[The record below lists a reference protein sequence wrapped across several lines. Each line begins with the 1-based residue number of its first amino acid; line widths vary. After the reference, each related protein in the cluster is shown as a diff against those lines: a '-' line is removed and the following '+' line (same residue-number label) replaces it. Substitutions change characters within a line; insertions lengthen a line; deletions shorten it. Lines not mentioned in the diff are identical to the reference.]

1 MIDLNLFFA
10 LVSFYFVM
18 YVTPGPNNAMVLTS
32 GLKFGFA
39 KTIPHMSGIT
49 IGHILQLILVC
60 LGLGK
65 IFQVFP
71 EIQQVLKIICAA
83 YLLYLGYKIIG
94 SFSKIKEDDSRPLKF
109 HEAALFQI
117 VNPKAWT
124 ISSMA
129 ASGFLPKGENLIF
142 SILYIAAIA
151 IIVIVGFSATNQT
164 DIIDSTLSSISEP
177 LLVNVDQTTYQRAD
191 IISISGNSKSASTQ
205 LVELSIENTNGVKI
219 WNENINLK
227 NDGKFSTLVIAGGG
241 GWENDGTYILKATHS
256 NLASEIEFKFF
267 T

>member
-1 MIDLNLFFA
+1 MIDFNLFFA

-18 YVTPGPNNAMVLTS
+18 YITPGPNNAMVLTS
-32 GLKFGFA
+32 GLKFGFV

-129 ASGFLPKGENLIF
+129 ASGFLPKNENLIF

-151 IIVIVGFSATNQT
+151 LIICPLSISPWAAFGSSIRNLVKNNKLKALIEYFLAFLLLITAILIVIQ
-164 DIIDSTLSSISEP
+164 
-177 LLVNVDQTTYQRAD
+177 
-191 IISISGNSKSASTQ
+191 K
-205 LVELSIENTNGVKI
+205 
-219 WNENINLK
+219 
-227 NDGKFSTLVIAGGG
+227 
-241 GWENDGTYILKATHS
+241 
-256 NLASEIEFKFF
+256 
-267 T
+267 

>member
-1 MIDLNLFFA
+1 MIDLNLFIA

-18 YVTPGPNNAMVLTS
+18 YVTPGPNNAMVLAS
-32 GLKFGFA
+32 GLKFGFL

-49 IGHILQLILVC
+49 VGHISQLILVC

-65 IFQVFP
+65 VFQIFPQLQN
-71 EIQQVLKIICAA
+71 ILKIFCAI

-129 ASGFLPKGENLIF
+129 ASGFLPKDGNL
-142 SILYIAAIA
+142 
-151 IIVIVGFSATNQT
+151 
-164 DIIDSTLSSISEP
+164 
-177 LLVNVDQTTYQRAD
+177 
-191 IISISGNSKSASTQ
+191 IISIFFIA
-205 LVELSIENTNGVKI
+205 LVALVICPLSISPWAGFGSAIRNLIKNNKI
-219 WNENINLK
+219 KSLIEYFLAFLLLITAILI
-227 NDGKFSTLVIAGGG
+227 VI
-241 GWENDGTYILKATHS
+241 EK
-256 NLASEIEFKFF
+256 
-267 T
+267 

>member
-1 MIDLNLFFA
+1 MIDLNILIA

-32 GLKFGFA
+32 GLKFGFL

-49 IGHILQLILVC
+49 IGHIIQLILVC

-65 IFQVFP
+65 IFQMFP
-71 EIQQVLKIICAA
+71 EIQTILKIVCAA

-129 ASGFLPKGENLIF
+129 ASGFLPKDGNLIF
-142 SILYIAAIA
+142 SIFFIA
-151 IIVIVGFSATNQT
+151 IIAL
-164 DIIDSTLSSISEP
+164 IICPLSISP
-177 LLVNVDQTTYQRAD
+177 WAAFGSAIRNLV
-191 IISISGNSKSASTQ
+191 
-205 LVELSIENTNGVKI
+205 
-219 WNENINLK
+219 K
-227 NDGKFSTLVIAGGG
+227 NNK
-241 GWENDGTYILKATHS
+241 LKAIIEYF
-256 NLASEIEFKFF
+256 LAFLLLITAILIVIQK
-267 T
+267 

>member
-1 MIDLNLFFA
+1 MTDLNLFFA
-10 LVSFYFVM
+10 LISFYFVM

-65 IFQVFP
+65 IFQIFP
-71 EIQQVLKIICAA
+71 EIQSALKIICAA

-94 SFSKIKEDDSRPLKF
+94 SFSKIKEDESRPLKF
-109 HEAALFQI
+109 HEAALFQV

-129 ASGFLPKGENLIF
+129 ASSFLPKDGNLIS
-142 SILYIAAIA
+142 SILYIASIALIICPLSISPWAAFGSAIRNLVKNNKLKAFIEYLLAFLLLITA
-151 IIVIVGFSATNQT
+151 ILIVIQ
-164 DIIDSTLSSISEP
+164 
-177 LLVNVDQTTYQRAD
+177 
-191 IISISGNSKSASTQ
+191 K
-205 LVELSIENTNGVKI
+205 
-219 WNENINLK
+219 
-227 NDGKFSTLVIAGGG
+227 
-241 GWENDGTYILKATHS
+241 
-256 NLASEIEFKFF
+256 
-267 T
+267 

>member
-1 MIDLNLFFA
+1 MIDLNLFIA

-18 YVTPGPNNAMVLTS
+18 YVTPGPNNAMVLAS
-32 GLKFGFA
+32 GLKFGFF

-65 IFQVFP
+65 IFQIFP
-71 EIQQVLKIICAA
+71 DLQNILKIICSI

-94 SFSKIKEDDSRPLKF
+94 SFSKIKEDESRPLKF

-129 ASGFLPKGENLIF
+129 ASGFLPKDGNL
-142 SILYIAAIA
+142 
-151 IIVIVGFSATNQT
+151 
-164 DIIDSTLSSISEP
+164 
-177 LLVNVDQTTYQRAD
+177 
-191 IISISGNSKSASTQ
+191 IISIFFIATIA
-205 LVELSIENTNGVKI
+205 LIICPLSISPWAAFGSAIRNLVKNNKI
-219 WNENINLK
+219 KALIEYFLAFLLLITAILI
-227 NDGKFSTLVIAGGG
+227 VIQ
-241 GWENDGTYILKATHS
+241 K
-256 NLASEIEFKFF
+256 
-267 T
+267 